1 MKPAK
6 LDMTTGSILPLTF
19 KFALPIIAGN
29 ILQQFYSIVDSI
41 VAGRFCGSTSL
52 AAVGTSA
59 QPVEVLL
66 CIFMGIGGGV
76 GILVSQATGRRD
88 IQQIK
93 ALIKT
98 AVFFLYVTAVPLTF
112 LGILT
117 GPYILHLMQVPD
129 DTLLL
134 ASTYLGVAFL
144 GTLATMG
151 YNMNAGILRGMGD
164 SQASLIFLIISSFTN
179 IAGDLF
185 FVIVFKLGVFGIAL
199 ATSISQYISWIIS
212 VLYIKKKYSE
222 LEFSFFPHGM
232 EKDVLKLILSK
243 GLPLGL
249 NHSLYSFGHL
259 VMQAIINTQGSV
271 FIAGCS
277 VATKITG
284 IANLSIQAISQ
295 ACSTFAGQNLGAQKY
310 SRIKTGGRLL
320 PFVSA
325 LITFSTGIIFT
336 FLCRPLLTIFT
347 NDKEVLEIAVRY
359 ICVVLPFT
367 CTYALFNAIINIANG
382 LGDVKYSTIVN
393 ILLLW
398 AVRIPAGFLL
408 NAAGLGSYVMA
419 SISISFVFGMICMLF
434 YYRTKRWKEICRL
447 AINEQNN

>member
-1 MKPAK
+1 MKSAK
-6 LDMTTGSILPLTF
+6 LDMTTGAILPLTF

-41 VAGRFCGSTSL
+41 VAGKFCGSTSL

-59 QPVEVLL
+59 QPIEVLL

-88 IQQIK
+88 IEGIK
-93 ALIKT
+93 SLIKT
-98 AVFFLYVTAVPLTF
+98 AVFFLYVTALPLT
-112 LGILT
+112 LIGILT

-144 GTLATMG
+144 GTLALMG

-164 SQASLIFLIISSFTN
+164 SRASLIFLIISSFTN
-179 IAGDLF
+179 IAGDLI
-185 FVIVFKLGVFGIAL
+185 FVILLKLGVFGIAL
-199 ATSISQYISWIIS
+199 ATAISQYISWIIS
-212 VLYIKKKYSE
+212 VIYIKKKYSE
-222 LEFSFFPHGM
+222 LKFSFLPHGM
-232 EKDVLKLILSK
+232 EKDVLKMILSK

-259 VMQAIINTQGSV
+259 VMQSIINTQGSI

-295 ACSTFAGQNLGAQKY
+295 ACSTFAGQNLGAEKY
-310 SRIKTGGRLL
+310 SRIKTGGNSRKI
-320 PFVSA
+320 
-325 LITFSTGIIFT
+325 ITFALQYGKDRAET
-336 FLCRPLLTIFT
+336 CRA
-347 NDKEVLEIAVRY
+347 E
-359 ICVVLPFT
+359 
-367 CTYALFNAIINIANG
+367 
-382 LGDVKYSTIVN
+382 
-393 ILLLW
+393 
-398 AVRIPAGFLL
+398 
-408 NAAGLGSYVMA
+408 
-419 SISISFVFGMICMLF
+419 
-434 YYRTKRWKEICRL
+434 RL
-447 AINEQNN
+447 YQRERCEGEQPEEH

>member
-1 MKPAK
+1 MKSAK
-6 LDMTTGSILPLTF
+6 LDMTTGAILPLTF

-41 VAGRFCGSTSL
+41 VAGKFCGSTSL

-59 QPVEVLL
+59 QPIEVLL

-88 IQQIK
+88 IEGIK
-93 ALIKT
+93 SLIKT
-98 AVFFLYVTAVPLTF
+98 AVFFLYVTALPLT
-112 LGILT
+112 LIGILT

-144 GTLATMG
+144 GTLALMG

-164 SQASLIFLIISSFTN
+164 SRASLIFLIISSFTN
-179 IAGDLF
+179 IAGDLI
-185 FVIVFKLGVFGIAL
+185 FVILLKLGVFGIAL
-199 ATSISQYISWIIS
+199 ATAISQYISWIIS
-212 VLYIKKKYSE
+212 VIYIKKKYSE
-222 LEFSFFPHGM
+222 LKFSFLPHGM
-232 EKDVLKLILSK
+232 EKDVLKMILSK

-259 VMQAIINTQGSV
+259 VMQSIINTQGSI

-295 ACSTFAGQNLGAQKY
+295 ACSTFAGQNLGAEKY

-325 LITFSTGIIFT
+325 FITFTAGTIFT
-336 FLCRPLLTIFT
+336 LACRPLLKIFT
-347 NDKEVLEIAVRY
+347 NDMEVLETAVLY
-359 ICVVLPFT
+359 IRVVLPFT

-398 AVRIPAGFLL
+398 AVRIPTGFLL
-408 NAAGLGSYVMA
+408 NAVGLGSYVMA
-419 SISISFVFGMICMLF
+419 SISVSFVFGMICMLF
-434 YYRTKRWKEICRL
+434 YYRTKHWKEICML
-447 AINEQNN
+447 AKSEKPD